1 MTPIQRYAAL
11 AVAVQHNRAHG
22 RQVHPAWISE
32 MQRFEAFARAN
43 FTPQQLQNATRLVE
57 AEKLRLME
65 GAEAVAQERTAANAY
80 SSVARTVSEMTHG
93 MFGQPHAT
101 PEQVRAAA
109 QGKKVPRFER
119 KQATQAERDAAFRQ
133 RTRHIDPQGRGW
145 TEAEWEKRMDTLADA
160 SPEQFRR
167 LAGSYRA
174 DPHELQRSARKWKH
188 ERIEHGLQKRA
199 QERDRVRGV
208 STAETLEPNDRDRRR
223 AALVTAFMDHSADA
237 IETDARDGR
246 VSETSRFIN
255 EDISDDLLNETDGD
269 GRLSR
274 RAHLARNWSEAE
286 E

>member
-1 MTPIQRYAAL
+1 
-11 AVAVQHNRAHG
+11 
-22 RQVHPAWISE
+22 
-32 MQRFEAFARAN
+32 MQRIEAFARAN
-43 FTPQQLQNATRLVE
+43 FTPLQLQNASRLVE

-65 GAEAVAQERTAANAY
+65 GADAVSQERSTAAAHD
-80 SSVARTVSEMTHG
+80 SVSRMVRDMTPG

-133 RTRHIDPQGRGW
+133 RTRQIDPQGRGW
-145 TEAEWEKRMDTLADA
+145 TEAEWEKRMDALADA
-160 SPEQFRR
+160 SPEQFGR
-167 LAGSYRA
+167 LASGYRA
-174 DPHELQRSARKWKH
+174 DAQQLQRTARKWKN

-199 QERDRVRGV
+199 QERDRLRGV
-208 STAETLEPNDRDRRR
+208 DKSETHEPNDRDRRR

-237 IETDARDGR
+237 IEHDAHQGR
-246 VSETSRFIN
+246 ISETSRFIN
-255 EDISDDLLNETDGD
+255 EDIHDDLLNEKDGE
-269 GRLSR
+269 GHLTR